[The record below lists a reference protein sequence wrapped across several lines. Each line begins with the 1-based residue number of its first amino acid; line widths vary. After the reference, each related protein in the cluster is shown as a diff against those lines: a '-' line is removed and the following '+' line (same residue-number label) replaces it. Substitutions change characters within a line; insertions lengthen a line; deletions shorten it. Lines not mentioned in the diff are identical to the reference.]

1 MVDDQDIDRA
11 LSRLNLNTK
20 LFPKRGKHRRTC
32 ELTANRSV
40 GCIRVFVILKGEIEI
55 ALRAGA
61 IQHRA
66 IDEHR

>member
-1 MVDDQDIDRA
+1 MVDDQDIDGA
-11 LSRLNLNTK
+11 LSRLKLSTK

-40 GCIRVFVILKGEIEI
+40 GCIRGFVILKGEIEF
-55 ALRAGA
+55 ALRTGA

-66 IDEHR
+66 IHEHR